1 MSVTPRRS
9 VLYMP
14 GSNARAIEKARSL
27 AADVIV
33 LDLEDSVGPQ
43 MKVSAR
49 EQVCEELAKGG
60 FGYREMV
67 VRINSLDTQ
76 WADQDIASVA
86 ASNASAICLPK
97 VESAA
102 ELEQLVNLLEQHNAP
117 TSMQVWGMIETPRGV
132 LNIEAIT
139 KATDRLTVLAMGTT
153 DLAKELR
160 VPHTP
165 DRIGLLTSLSNCV
178 IAARAEQIDILD
190 GVYLD
195 LDNQDGFHQAC
206 IQGLQLGFDGKTL
219 IHPKQLSS
227 ANKVF
232 SPDANDLDRA
242 QKILEAWQVA
252 EAEGKGVVVVDGRL
266 VEGMHVDEAKRLLE
280 IHNLVKD
287 R

>member
-27 AADVIV
+27 QADVIV

-49 EQVCEELAKGG
+49 EQVCDELAKGG

-76 WADQDIASVA
+76 WADQDVASVA

-97 VESAA
+97 VESAD
-102 ELEQLVNLLEQHNAP
+102 ELEQLVILLDKNNAP
-117 TSMQVWGMIETPRGV
+117 ASMQIWAMIETPRGV

-165 DRIGLLTSLSNCV
+165 DRIGLISALSACV

-195 LDNQDGFHQAC
+195 LADDTGFRAAC
-206 IQGLQLGFDGKTL
+206 VQGSQLGFDGKTL
-219 IHPKQLSS
+219 IHPKQLAS
-227 ANKVF
+227 ANTVF
-232 SPDANDLDRA
+232 APGAEAVERA
-242 QKILEAWQVA
+242 DKILSAWQEA
-252 EAEGKGVVVVDGRL
+252 EAEGKGVVVVDGKL
-266 VEGMHVDEAKRLLE
+266 VEGMHVDESRRLLE
-280 IHNLVKD
+280 IHHLVKD